1 MLFLGE
7 GIPMVEN
14 MELRELAADEA
25 YEFLFL
31 TLPERLKG
39 ATGSMVRPIAIR

>member
-1 MLFLGE
+1 
-7 GIPMVEN
+7 MVEN
-14 MELRELAADEA
+14 MDLRELAADEA
-25 YEFLFL
+25 YEFLFI